1 VISIDAK
8 VAVFLSSLLFP
19 VIQGGSKFCGFEFFK
34 QKFATMAG
42 SREVAQNNRTL
53 IYMGAASSAEL
64 IASTL
69 LTPLEAARIR
79 LVSSRSYANGL
90 VGAMTRMAGEGGLRE
105 FYAGKSITW
114 NDATD
119 TLTLFL

>member
-1 VISIDAK
+1 
-8 VAVFLSSLLFP
+8 
-19 VIQGGSKFCGFEFFK
+19 
-34 QKFATMAG
+34 MAG

-90 VGAMTRMAGEGGLRE
+90 VGAVTRMAGEGGLRE
-105 FYAGKSITW
+105 FYAGEFQDRCVVET
-114 NDATD
+114 
-119 TLTLFL
+119 

>member
-1 VISIDAK
+1 
-8 VAVFLSSLLFP
+8 
-19 VIQGGSKFCGFEFFK
+19 
-34 QKFATMAG
+34 MAG
-42 SREVAQNNRTL
+42 GREIAQNNRTL

-90 VGAMTRMAGEGGLRE
+90 VGAVSRMAREGGVRE
-105 FYAGKSITW
+105 FYAGEYLIHKTRTVW
-114 NDATD
+114 K
-119 TLTLFL
+119 LTHLH